1 MLENLAAQ
9 FSAEVQIPAGRAFYG
24 LRIAMENI
32 HSETYS
38 LLIEQYIKDP
48 GRSAEGSVGCAVDI
62 SG

>member
-1 MLENLAAQ
+1 MQ
-9 FSAEVQIPAGRAFYG
+9 FSAEVQIPEARTFYG
-24 LRIAMENI
+24 LQIAMENI